1 MKIFR
6 FLPLVLLFLACKTV
20 SVSVDYDKE
29 ASFESIKT
37 YAFLKTSVDKLEI
50 SDLDKKRILRSIDE
64 VMQTKGFAKSENPDV
79 LISLFTKEKERIDI
93 YNSFNYGW
101 GWHPFYGAN
110 YSHVSRTPE
119 GTLII
124 DILDAKNRVLLW
136 QGIGKGYLTQN
147 PDQKDER
154 IKTFVSEIL
163 MQFPPTKK

>member
-6 FLPLVLLFLACKTV
+6 FFPLILFFLACKVV

-29 ASFESIKT
+29 ASFENIKT

-50 SDLDKKRILRSIDE
+50 SDLDKKRILRSVDE
-64 VMQTKGFAKSENPDV
+64 VLQAKGFAKSEKPDV
-79 LISLFTKEKERIDI
+79 LISLFTKENERIDV

-101 GWHPFYGAN
+101 NWHPFYGTN

-124 DILDAKNRVLLW
+124 NILDVKNRVLLW
-136 QGIGKGYLTQN
+136 QGTGKGYLTQN
-147 PDQKDER
+147 PDQKDEC
-154 IKTFVSEIL
+154 IKRFVSEIL
-163 MQFPPTKK
+163 TQFPPTKK